1 MERGERRDG
10 EERTDEVGN
19 GKKRGG
25 REERRVEGRDEGG
38 NGGEIK
44 ERYRRKRGRREKM
57 RIGGEK

>member
-44 ERYRRKRGRREKM
+44 ERYIKSD
-57 RIGGEK
+57 